1 VRRLVNLVHNEMIK
15 IIRKK
20 RLFVIGVIIAVL
32 AGLFT
37 YAQLKEVK
45 SIEERLGT
53 TDWRTQL
60 QQQIIDRQNRLNSS
74 GISEEWRKQLQIR
87 IQQLQYYLDHDIN
100 PQAPGAPTFL
110 RIFAEHSIELFIP
123 LMVMV
128 IAADIVSSEA
138 SGGTI
143 KLLLTRPVPRW
154 KILLSKYLA
163 MVLSISFILLLFAVL
178 SYCISGLVFGF
189 KGWTIPLLTGFSVVG
204 EELNTANV
212 HLVAQ
217 WEYLLMEL
225 GLVWFVAIVVG
236 TLTFMLSVLIRSTAA
251 VMGIMLAALISGA
264 ILSSMVS
271 SWESAK
277 YLFMVNLRLTDYISG
292 TAPPISGMTLDFS
305 MAVLAVWGAIGLFV
319 SFLVF
324 TKRDI
329 Y

>member
-1 VRRLVNLVHNEMIK
+1 MGNLVHNEMIK

-20 RLFVIGVIIAVL
+20 RLFIIALIIGVL
-32 AGLFT
+32 ATLFT

-45 SIEERLGT
+45 SIQEKLGT

-60 QQQIIDRQNRLNSS
+60 QQEIIDRQNRLNSS
-74 GISEEWRKQLQIR
+74 GISEEWRKHLQIR

-100 PQAPGAPTFL
+100 PQAPGAPTFM
-110 RIFAEHSIELFIP
+110 RIFAENSIELFIP

-143 KLLLTRPVPRW
+143 KLLLARPVRRW

-163 MVLSISFILLLFAVL
+163 MVLSISFILLLFATL
-178 SYCISGLVFGF
+178 AYLISGLVFGYN
-189 KGWTIPLLTGFSVVG
+189 GWTMPLLTGFSVIG
-204 EELNTANV
+204 EELDTSNV

-217 WEYLLMEL
+217 WQYLLMEF
-225 GLVWFVAIVVG
+225 GLVWFVALVVG
-236 TLTFMLSVLIRSTAA
+236 TLTFLLSVLIRSTAA

-264 ILSSMVS
+264 ILSNMVS

-292 TAPPISGMTLDFS
+292 TAPPIPGMTLGFS
-305 MAVLAVWGAIGLFV
+305 MTVLAVWGLIGLMI

-324 TKRDI
+324 VKRDV